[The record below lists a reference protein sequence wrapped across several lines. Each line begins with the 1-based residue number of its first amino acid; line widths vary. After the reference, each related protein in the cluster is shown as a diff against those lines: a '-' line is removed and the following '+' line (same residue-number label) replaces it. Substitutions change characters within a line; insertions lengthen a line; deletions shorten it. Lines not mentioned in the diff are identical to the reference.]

1 MRYTEKYKVTSHDVD
16 VNNNMKPSLVLRY
29 MQETAN
35 HQMRDRKPSYYDLF
49 FAGKSFIITRITIEI
64 YEQIHQYDEIEVAT
78 WRCPEK
84 GATLS
89 AVTRSPA
96 GAVSQPEVT
105 ASGR

>member
-49 FAGKSFIITRITIEI
+49 FAGKSFIITRIT
-64 YEQIHQYDEIEVAT
+64 
-78 WRCPEK
+78 
-84 GATLS
+84 
-89 AVTRSPA
+89 
-96 GAVSQPEVT
+96 
-105 ASGR
+105 